1 MRQVS
6 TFYGM
11 WTLGVIG
18 FMKSQ
23 DIFLLFKMV
32 SLHAQEEGFQMGGPV
47 STPAIGSAPIPN
59 VGFALNVSGAG
70 HGAFADSKSEA
81 ASAGPTEQDQHPD
94 WGVFGSNT
102 AEWGMQ
108 SLADWEGWDEPAL
121 ETPITSWAECYSLR
135 ALSSSLGL
143 SKSEVSNSIA
153 RCREAGLL
161 TNDFETSLPKVN
173 RRALL
178 GIAEHAL
185 KYFFPVRLG
194 AIVRGIPT
202 GFAAPALSRHLKS
215 AGDLIP
221 VWPDPIGSERG
232 QAIEPLYKTVP
243 DAVKKDRTLYHYLA
257 LVDAVRV
264 GGPRESKVAINLLKA
279 GMGL

>member
-1 MRQVS
+1 
-6 TFYGM
+6 
-11 WTLGVIG
+11 
-18 FMKSQ
+18 MKSQ
-23 DIFLLFKMV
+23 DIFLLFKMA
-32 SLHAQEEGFQMGGPV
+32 SLHAQEEGFQMGGV
-47 STPAIGSAPIPN
+47 GSAPIIGSVLAPDA
-59 VGFALNVSGAG
+59 GFALNISGLG
-70 HGAFADSKSEA
+70 HGSVADTKSEVV
-81 ASAGPTEQDQHPD
+81 SAGAVIGQEQYPD
-94 WGVFGSNT
+94 WGLFGSNA
-102 AEWGMQ
+102 AEWGKQ
-108 SLADWEGWDEPAL
+108 SLADWEGWDDPEP

-143 SKSEVSNSIA
+143 SKSEVSNSIV

-185 KYFFPVRLG
+185 KYFFPVKLG

-232 QAIEPLYKTVP
+232 QAIEPLYKSVP
-243 DAVKKDRTLYHYLA
+243 NAVKKDRTLYHYLA
-257 LVDAVRV
+257 LADAVRV
-264 GGPRESKVAINLLKA
+264 GGPRETNVAINLLKA

>member
-1 MRQVS
+1 
-6 TFYGM
+6 M
-11 WTLGVIG
+11 WTLGVSG

-32 SLHAQEEGFQMGGPV
+32 SLHAQEEGFQMGGPI

-70 HGAFADSKSEA
+70 HGAFADSKSET
-81 ASAGPTEQDQHPD
+81 ASSGSTEQERYPD
-94 WGVFGSNT
+94 WGLFGSNT

-108 SLADWEGWDEPAL
+108 SLAGWEGWDDPAPQ
-121 ETPITSWAECYSLR
+121 TPITSWAECYSLR

-178 GIAEHAL
+178 GIAEYAL
-185 KYFFPVRLG
+185 KYFFPVKLG